1 MITVGQAVASLRPDV
16 EWVMVEDDVENI
28 IWHTEGVQPLTK
40 AEVDAEVARLEAAAE
55 AAEAERVAA
64 LESARAK
71 LAALGLND
79 VEVAAVIGGTA

>member
-40 AEVDAEVARLEAAAE
+40 AEVDAEVARLEAAAV